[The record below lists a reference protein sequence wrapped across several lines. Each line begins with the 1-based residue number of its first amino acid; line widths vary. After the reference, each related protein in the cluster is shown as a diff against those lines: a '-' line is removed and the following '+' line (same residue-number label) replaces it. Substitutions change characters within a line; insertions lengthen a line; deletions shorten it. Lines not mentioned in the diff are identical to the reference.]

1 MYLIDTYLGKDR
13 LPFIEKKE
21 ICQEAKIFD
30 SPDKIFKFLNQ
41 YFRLNERT
49 EEYIYLLGCD
59 TKGHSLGI
67 FELSHGTVNSSLI
80 TPREVYMKAL
90 LCGASTIVLAHNH
103 PSGDPTPSE
112 LDISTMEKIK
122 SAGEVLSVPLMDFI
136 VCGDNCYYSAKE
148 QGYL

>member
-21 ICQEAKIFD
+21 ICQEAPIFD
-30 SPDKIFKFLNQ
+30 SPDKIYKFLNQ

-49 EEYIYLLGCD
+49 EEYVYMIGLD
-59 TKGHSLGI
+59 TKNHPLGI
-67 FELSHGTVNSSLI
+67 FEISHGTINGSLI

-90 LCGASTIVLAHNH
+90 LCGAASIVLVHNH
-103 PSGDPTPSE
+103 PSGDPTPSK
-112 LDISTMEKIK
+112 LDMDIWDDIMT
-122 SAGEVLSVPLMDFI
+122 AGEILSVPLIDFI
-136 VCGDNCYYSAKE
+136 ICGNNCYYSAKE

>member
-1 MYLIDTYLGKDR
+1 M
-13 LPFIEKKE
+13 
-21 ICQEAKIFD
+21 
-30 SPDKIFKFLNQ
+30 
-41 YFRLNERT
+41 
-49 EEYIYLLGCD
+49 
-59 TKGHSLGI
+59 GI

-112 LDISTMEKIK
+112 LDINAMERIK
-122 SAGEVLSVPLMDFI
+122 DAGDILAIPLMDFI